1 MKTNS
6 ISHKDVIDRFV
17 SYGESN
23 FETTSVNN
31 HSDTRSKEQLG
42 VLRLIYAY
50 RFSGHLRA
58 KLDPLNRPRHHAT
71 QPFKISEFGLNDTDL
86 DKTFGM
92 GSYQDPNCTTLREL
106 LASLEKHIAV
116 A

>member
-17 SYGESN
+17 SYGENN

-31 HSDTRSKEQLG
+31 HSDNKSKEQLG
-42 VLRLIYAY
+42 VLRLIYAF

-71 QPFKISEFGLNDTDL
+71 PPFEISEFGLSEADL

-92 GSYQDPNCTTLREL
+92 GSYQAPNCKKIGR
-106 LASLEKHIAV
+106 AHV
-116 A
+116 

>member
-31 HSDTRSKEQLG
+31 YSDVRSKEQLG

-58 KLDPLNRPRHHAT
+58 KLDPLNRPSTRNLNFDFACVAT
-71 QPFKISEFGLNDTDL
+71 SEPAAEPCEIPGPLHPCS
-86 DKTFGM
+86 G
-92 GSYQDPNCTTLREL
+92 QTLIN
-106 LASLEKHIAV
+106 SP
-116 A
+116 